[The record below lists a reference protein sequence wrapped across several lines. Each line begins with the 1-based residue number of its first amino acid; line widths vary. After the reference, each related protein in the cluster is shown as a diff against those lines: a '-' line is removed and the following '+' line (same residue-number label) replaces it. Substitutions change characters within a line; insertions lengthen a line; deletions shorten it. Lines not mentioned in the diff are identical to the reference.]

1 MKRIGLKQFQQLAH
15 LSDGALLWLLK
26 EGALPCS
33 CTDDGAIEVSLDAV
47 TMSSLATTLSK
58 RREAARPP
66 SYEELVEVCGE
77 ILTRRIGELA
87 SEVLATLPT
96 KPS

>member
-1 MKRIGLKQFQQLAH
+1 MKHIGLKQFQQLTR

-26 EGALPCS
+26 EGTLPCC
-33 CTDDGAIEVSLDAV
+33 CTSAGAVEVLLDSVQLEA
-47 TMSSLATTLSK
+47 LAKALST
-58 RREAARPP
+58 RRESARQP

-87 SEVLATLPT
+87 SEVLATLPA
-96 KPS
+96 K